1 MGYAISAYRVNL
13 ERVESRFG
21 IADKPKRRKIINR
34 CAARAASIDELG
46 SYKTDPPK
54 FMEIVEELLDGKATH
69 ERFGFMYWYAIECF
83 MEELGREMVPRDNY
97 WEGRNLDLDFFYKHF
112 SLWSIPAPMTIPT
125 PDDFPTVFVLPAERI
140 TEEFMTTTVNAAV
153 PEYFQRGQ
161 LQSWLKNS
169 KQYKQDLVLFYY

>member
-34 CAARAASIDELG
+34 CAARKASIDELA
-46 SYKTDPPK
+46 SYKTDAPK

-83 MEELGREMVPRDNY
+83 IEELGREMVPRDNY
-97 WEGRNLDLDFFYKHF
+97 WSGRNLDLDFFYKHF
-112 SLWSIPAPMTIPT
+112 SLYSIPAPMTIPT
-125 PDDFPTVFVLPAERI
+125 PDDFPTVFVLDSELI
-140 TEEFMTTTVNAAV
+140 SDEFIQTTLKEAV
-153 PEYFQRGQ
+153 PEYFQYGQ
-161 LQSWLKNS
+161 IKSWLQDAKR
-169 KQYKQDLVLFYY
+169 YKQDLVLYYY